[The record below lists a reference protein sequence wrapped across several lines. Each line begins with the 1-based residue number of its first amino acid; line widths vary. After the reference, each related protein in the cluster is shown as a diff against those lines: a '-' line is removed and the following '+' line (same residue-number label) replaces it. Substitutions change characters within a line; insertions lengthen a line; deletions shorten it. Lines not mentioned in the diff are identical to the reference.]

1 MRSVP
6 LVVLSA
12 FALLATPAVAEPG
25 KPDKPEKPITDKDV
39 SPTDIVTTPATDLN
53 IKKTEI
59 PLLLVDAEQRPY
71 ALRGLS
77 TCQQIGG
84 AINELDEVLG
94 DDVDLPQNGDRRMKP
109 GRVAQSVVGSFIPFR
124 GIIRELSGAN
134 EHDRQL
140 QAAVIAGVAR
150 RSFLKGIGQ
159 SKGCRYPARSATIEV
174 YNQRMADL
182 SKGDQDSKR
191 SADASAERQKR
202 DGSGDRFVSQPV
214 VQRTN

>member
-1 MRSVP
+1 MRGVT

-12 FALLATPAVAEPG
+12 FAVLATPAAAEPG
-25 KPDKPEKPITDKDV
+25 KPDKPDKPVANKDV
-39 SPTDIVTTPATDLN
+39 SATDVVTTPATDLN

-71 ALRGLS
+71 ALRGLN

-84 AINELDEVLG
+84 AITQLDEVLG
-94 DDVDLPQNGDRRMKP
+94 DDVDLPQNGERRMKP

-150 RSFLKGIGQ
+150 RSFLKGVGQ
-159 SKGCRYPARSATIEV
+159 SKGCRYPARSATIDV
-174 YNQRMADL
+174 YNQRLADL
-182 SKGDQDSKR
+182 TRGDQDSKR
-191 SADASAERQKR
+191 SADASAERQQR
-202 DGSGDRFVSQPV
+202 DGSGGRFVSQPV
-214 VQRTN
+214 VQGTN